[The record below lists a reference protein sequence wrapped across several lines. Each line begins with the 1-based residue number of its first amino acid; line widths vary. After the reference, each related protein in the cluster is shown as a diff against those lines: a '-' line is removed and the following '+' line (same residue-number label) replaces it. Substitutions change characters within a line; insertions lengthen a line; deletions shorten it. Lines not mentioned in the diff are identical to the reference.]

1 LDLQL
6 KAKVVLIAGA
16 ANGIG
21 EAIIRAV
28 AAEGA
33 IPVIIDRDQEAAN
46 QLQKKLPGSELA
58 TIELSHPQEC
68 AAAIEQTVR
77 KLGRIDGLVNNAGVD
92 DSVGLAWDNPEAYA
106 ESLGRTLIQYYA
118 MAHYG
123 VPHLKRTQ
131 GSIVNISSTTAA
143 AGQGSALGYASA
155 KGAILALTR
164 EWAAE
169 LLPYG
174 IRVNAIVPAEVDTS
188 IHRDAALSQGAKV
201 RETTLRNFSREK
213 RMMTPEEIASTV
225 VFLLSARA
233 SHVTGQHLSIQGA
246 NVHLNRALI

>member
-1 LDLQL
+1 
-6 KAKVVLIAGA
+6 
-16 ANGIG
+16 
-21 EAIIRAV
+21 
-28 AAEGA
+28 
-33 IPVIIDRDQEAAN
+33 
-46 QLQKKLPGSELA
+46 
-58 TIELSHPQEC
+58 
-68 AAAIEQTVR
+68 
-77 KLGRIDGLVNNAGVD
+77 
-92 DSVGLAWDNPEAYA
+92 
-106 ESLGRTLIQYYA
+106 
-118 MAHYG
+118 
-123 VPHLKRTQ
+123 
-131 GSIVNISSTTAA
+131 VNISSTTAA